1 MMSEPDADILAMPHG
16 RMLTVH
22 KLETGLRRGES
33 FPVAAKKAGISGS
46 LAKTWAARLNIRKR
60 DLDAETPEIR
70 AARHVR
76 WALALADV
84 GRHEE
89 AAVWEAEARKLEL
102 LVGRLDR
109 RAAEDETRP
118 DPLGPT
124 HALLARVRAVLGK
137 EADLWAAWR
146 VVSVYYGRLREWGAR
161 VRPDGKV
168 DWPDGIIP
176 PHPPKCPPWL
186 PCHPWAVE
194 DEADWQEKVGA
205 GMALL

>member
-1 MMSEPDADILAMPHG
+1 MVLSP
-16 RMLTVH
+16 R
-22 KLETGLRRGES
+22 
-33 FPVAAKKAGISGS
+33 F
-46 LAKTWAARLNIRKR
+46 
-60 DLDAETPEIR
+60 
-70 AARHVR
+70 
-76 WALALADV
+76 
-84 GRHEE
+84 
-89 AAVWEAEARKLEL
+89 AEAH
-102 LVGRLDR
+102 
-109 RAAEDETRP
+109 AANPPE
-118 DPLGPT
+118 GP
-124 HALLARVRAVLGK
+124 
-137 EADLWAAWR
+137 ADLWAAWR